1 MILFTENRPWNLELD
16 DWLRTSNR
24 MIALIARSQNSGPLT
39 GTIGGLACRA
49 LISNTSPFDTSN
61 DAVLCRMHPPVCF
74 WRRRSASVIARPII
88 PFQTTATSLS
98 FNPAAAQGHGLAS
111 APHPAQP
118 RYAAEWVGSSRSRRR
133 SHPQDKHQ
141 CRSATN
147 PRLTPLLPG
156 RVRSSVEAI
165 DRGSRFSVNRLDSQ
179 QPRIHFSVKA
189 KNN

>member
-1 MILFTENRPWNLELD
+1 MIP
-16 DWLRTSNR
+16 
-24 MIALIARSQNSGPLT
+24 LIARSQNSGPLT

-49 LISNTSPFDTSN
+49 LISNTSPFDISN
-61 DAVLCRMHPPVCF
+61 GAVRCRTHPPVCS
-74 WRRRSASVIARPII
+74 WRRHSASMIARPII
-88 PFQTTATSLS
+88 PFQTATTSLS
-98 FNPAAAQGHGLAS
+98 FNPAATQGQGLAS

-118 RYAAEWVGSSRSRRR
+118 RYATEWVGSSRSRCR

-141 CRSATN
+141 CRSASN
-147 PRLTPLLPG
+147 PRITPHLPG